1 MTEEKNVM
9 EKSFDG
15 SEQLPKMEE
24 KKLLDSGEITIK
36 EISEP
41 LLKARVWILIL
52 GIISI
57 ISGVVTVLSIT
68 GIIVAWL
75 PILLGVFLIQSAGE
89 LKKFEENKQAINLV
103 TAMEKLKTYFKVSA
117 ISTIVILSIMILFFS
132 FLYTTIISLL
142 NN

>member
-75 PILLGVFLIQSAGE
+75 PILLGIFLIQTAGQ